1 MLKISFF
8 TIFVSL
14 LISCTTPKDLK
25 LGSQFKLYDYSYS
38 IQNFIVIKVTNTGV
52 LTNSTN
58 GVVKNQFFSF
68 SDLSRSEN
76 YKLIKQ

>member
-8 TIFVSL
+8 TIFVAL

-38 IQNFIVIKVTNTGV
+38 IQDFVVIKVTNTGV